1 VIATAKVLRVRARDV
16 GQVARAARAVVN
28 YVQGGQP
35 QAADPLAR
43 YYGRGQAQGRA
54 RGSAAGLVGLRGE
67 VSGLALE
74 RLLRGEHAVTGRPL
88 LAATG
93 SAGRVMRLPPANG
106 AAPTADPRPD
116 DLLTLAQAA
125 ALAGVGASYL
135 RRLVSRAGPAP
146 IAPPLP
152 TMETSVPAG
161 MPADGSVSQSAPPA
175 GQRTVQ
181 QPADELA
188 GVRGPD
194 GRWLVRR
201 GEVERWCAARTPPAT
216 VIGYDVVCAAPK
228 SVSLLWAFGDDALRA
243 DVAAA
248 LDAAVDAT
256 ISYLERHGA
265 FGVVQGESRHALGL
279 AVASYLHDVSRS
291 VEAHLHM
298 HNIVIN
304 AVVVPTEATD
314 QEQTQGTGW
323 EWRALDGELFLA
335 EVKTAGH
342 VGAAV
347 LRRELSARR
356 GVVWEPARN
365 GVAEIASFPADLLG
379 AFSTRHGEVVEE
391 FAQLVTAGFE
401 PSGATE
407 AAAQRGSRAA
417 KRVLADAEVQALQAE
432 RLAATGFTA
441 EQIRGLAPAR
451 AELAR
456 PAVLDEE
463 AVVGLFTRLA
473 GPLGLTEHATT
484 FTRRDVVQHVA
495 TFAGDRLDAEG
506 IERLADRFLADQRVV
521 VLHDTGRTRRRHQPE
536 RIYSVESLLAA
547 EDTVFALIRQ
557 GQVAA
562 GAAPR
567 LLADPAR
574 LDTHLAA
581 VARPATTA
589 RATEARPAL
598 SGEQV
603 DLVRRLLAGGDL
615 VRPVVGAAGT
625 GKTEAMRALT
635 DIVAASG
642 RRVFATASS
651 RTAAPRALRRT
662 LWACC
667 TSRADG
673 AWWQQRPTAQQRR
686 CFTGRGRGAAADP
699 LRSAEPAEAAA
710 AAYATR

>member
-1 VIATAKVLRVRARDV
+1 VIATAKVLRVHARDS

-54 RGSAAGLVGLRGE
+54 RGLAAGLVGLRGG

-74 RLLRGEHAVTGRPL
+74 RLLRGEHTVTGRPL

-93 SAGRVMRLPPANG
+93 SAGRVLRLPLTGG
-106 AAPTADPRPD
+106 AAQTIGPGPD

-135 RRLVSRAGPAP
+135 RRLVSRADRARTTPPPPTTGTPA
-146 IAPPLP
+146 L
-152 TMETSVPAG
+152 AG
-161 MPADGSVSQSAPPA
+161 MPADDADDANDKVSQAAPA
-175 GQRTVQ
+175 LGQGTGQ
-181 QPADELA
+181 QPADQLA
-188 GVRGPD
+188 GVRGPG

-201 GEVERWCAARTPPAT
+201 GELERWCAARTPPAT

-256 ISYLERHGA
+256 IGYLERHGA

-291 VEAHLHM
+291 VEAHLHV

-304 AVVVPTEATD
+304 AVVVPTEPDGEPQAG
-314 QEQTQGTGW
+314 EERW

-347 LRRELSARR
+347 LRHELSARR
-356 GVVWEPARN
+356 GVVWESARN
-365 GVAEIASFPADLLG
+365 GVAEIASFPVDLLA

-391 FAQLVTAGFE
+391 FAQLVAAGFE
-401 PSGATE
+401 PSAATE

-432 RLAATGFTA
+432 RLAAAGFTV

-451 AELAR
+451 PEPGR
-456 PAVLDEE
+456 TAVLDEE
-463 AVVGLFTRLA
+463 TVAGLFTRLA
-473 GPLGLTEHATT
+473 GPFGLTEHATT
-484 FTRRDVVQHVA
+484 
-495 TFAGDRLDAEG
+495 G
-506 IERLADRFLADQRVV
+506 RVM
-521 VLHDTGRTRRRHQPE
+521 T
-536 RIYSVESLLAA
+536 
-547 EDTVFALIRQ
+547 TV
-557 GQVAA
+557 
-562 GAAPR
+562 
-567 LLADPAR
+567 
-574 LDTHLAA
+574 
-581 VARPATTA
+581 
-589 RATEARPAL
+589 
-598 SGEQV
+598 
-603 DLVRRLLAGGDL
+603 
-615 VRPVVGAAGT
+615 
-625 GKTEAMRALT
+625 
-635 DIVAASG
+635 
-642 RRVFATASS
+642 
-651 RTAAPRALRRT
+651 
-662 LWACC
+662 
-667 TSRADG
+667 
-673 AWWQQRPTAQQRR
+673 
-686 CFTGRGRGAAADP
+686 
-699 LRSAEPAEAAA
+699 
-710 AAYATR
+710 